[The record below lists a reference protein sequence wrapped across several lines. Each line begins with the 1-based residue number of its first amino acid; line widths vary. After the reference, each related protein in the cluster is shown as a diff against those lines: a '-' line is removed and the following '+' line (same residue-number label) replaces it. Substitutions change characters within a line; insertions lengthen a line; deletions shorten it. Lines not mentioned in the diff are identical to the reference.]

1 MGASLKRIMHE
12 VRYLFEETPP
22 VLEKSSSEIIDEL
35 RASLTPEQLP
45 AFEQI
50 VIELERAKFELSQY
64 KHLIADLK
72 SRLTRQNY

>member
-22 VLEKSSSEIIDEL
+22 KLEKTSSELIDEL
-35 RASLTPEQLP
+35 RATLSPEQLP
-45 AFEQI
+45 GFEHI
-50 VIELERAKFELSQY
+50 VLELERTKFELSQY

-72 SRLTRQNY
+72 SRLTRQSY